1 MISVLKSCN
10 HQIKKKAVLA
20 YKKNVFKFLYN
31 GFCTTKYLKLIY
43 LIPYKLLINLSVK
56 NEFFE

>member
-10 HQIKKKAVLA
+10 QQIEKKQCVLA

-31 GFCTTKYLKLIY
+31 GFCTMKYLKLIY
-43 LIPYKLLINLSVK
+43 LIPYKLLK
-56 NEFFE
+56 KFECKE